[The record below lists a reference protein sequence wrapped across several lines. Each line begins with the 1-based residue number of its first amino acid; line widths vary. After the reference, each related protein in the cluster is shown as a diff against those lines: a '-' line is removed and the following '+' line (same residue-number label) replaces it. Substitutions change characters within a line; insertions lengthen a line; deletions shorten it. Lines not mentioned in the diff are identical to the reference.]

1 MTRGNSW
8 RTAATAALLAS
19 HAADS
24 FSQPSSNVQIYG
36 FLAPMI
42 DRISVSGAA
51 AIAPLDRPSMLGA
64 GAYNGRGNV
73 SLLRMQSSTTNFGFR
88 GTEDLGGGLRA
99 LFQLETG
106 FQVDDGSWT
115 GSATGPVR
123 AFNRNSR
130 VGLAGAFGTVFGG
143 IWDTPAAWS
152 HLGLTSGLRNPYAG
166 DSSSIFLTPG
176 FNIPHSFTADT
187 RTNGPGDAT
196 FNRRQGNSVQYW
208 SPDWAGVSFRV
219 AYGLPEGQRTAANGA
234 RYAPTVLGLGVEYAA
249 GPVVLR
255 YVHQQQRD
263 YFGLAWLGPNPAA
276 NPDAPGSTANGS
288 KDSNHRLIAR
298 YNIDKHWSLQGAF
311 DRLDYRAHGVARGA
325 VNGYSRNAYSAQLL
339 YRLDSHT
346 AWFNLGQARDG
357 ECTRSGGGACSTRD
371 LGAHMWSVG
380 YRYDLSRRTD
390 VFASAYRISN
400 RASGQY
406 GVFPRI
412 ATGIAPGSRQTGV
425 TLGLEHS
432 F

>member
-1 MTRGNSW
+1 MTYHRPH
-8 RTAATAALLAS
+8 RITAAAAALALQAGTAFAQPAS
-19 HAADS
+19 S
-24 FSQPSSNVQIYG
+24 VQIYG

-51 AIAPLDRPSMLGA
+51 GVAPLERPAMLGA
-64 GAYNGRGNV
+64 GAYNGRGNG
-73 SLLRMQSSTTNFGFR
+73 SLLRMQSATTNFGFR

-99 LFQLETG
+99 VFQLESG
-106 FQVDDGSWT
+106 FQVDDGTWT
-115 GSATGPVR
+115 GSATGPLR
-123 AFNRNSR
+123 SLNRNSR
-130 VGLAGAFGTVFGG
+130 VGLAGPFGTVFAG

-152 HLGLTSGLRNPYAG
+152 HLGFTNGVRNPYAG

-176 FNIPHSFTADT
+176 FNIPHSVTADT

-196 FNRRQGNSVQYW
+196 FNRRQGNSLQYW
-208 SPDWAGVSFRV
+208 SPTWSGFSLRL
-219 AYGLPEGQRTAANGA
+219 AYGLPEGRRTAANGA
-234 RYAPTVLGLGVEYAA
+234 RHAPAVLGLAAEYAS

-255 YVHQQQRD
+255 YVYQQHRD

-276 NPDAPGSTANGS
+276 NPDAPGSTAQGS

-298 YNIDKHWSLQGAF
+298 YRIDQHWTLQGAF
-311 DRLDYRAHGVARGA
+311 DRLDYRADGVAPGA
-325 VNGYSRNAYSAQLL
+325 VARYSRNAYSAQVL
-339 YRLDSHT
+339 YRRALHT

-357 ECTRSGGGACSTRD
+357 QCTRSGGGACSTRD
-371 LGAHMWSVG
+371 LGAGMWSLG

-390 VFASAYRISN
+390 LFASVYRISN

-406 GVFPRI
+406 GAFPRI
-412 ATGIAPGSRQTGV
+412 AAGIAPGSRQTGV
-425 TLGLEHS
+425 TLGVEHS